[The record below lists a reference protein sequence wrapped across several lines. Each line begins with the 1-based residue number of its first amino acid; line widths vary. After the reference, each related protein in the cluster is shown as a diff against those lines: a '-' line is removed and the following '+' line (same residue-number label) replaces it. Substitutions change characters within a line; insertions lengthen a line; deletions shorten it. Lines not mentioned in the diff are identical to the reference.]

1 MPVKA
6 LPPQGSASTN
16 FATWTGNLFGV
27 GPLCPRMRHIST
39 TGSSF
44 TCYHILIMKKKKA
57 APLSLTR
64 VIFNAIEKPK
74 HPWFRISNRFLGL
87 LTLLSVAV
95 VVLETVEF
103 YAPYIFWLTLI
114 EMVAV
119 SIFTIEYLVRF
130 LETKPRWSYVFSF
143 FGIVDLLAILPTL
156 AGLGNF
162 TFLKA
167 ARNVRIIRL
176 LRTFRLAK
184 VARFKDEKEG
194 ARSVLGLNLEIY
206 AIAFFM
212 AIMLLGS
219 LFYLFETTVPAAAD
233 IPSGMYWA
241 LRVVL
246 GGIPVPQPE
255 SLGGTITFILA
266 RFTAMVLL
274 GIVIG
279 VVGTIL
285 RRMLI
290 GADKDVS

>member
-1 MPVKA
+1 
-6 LPPQGSASTN
+6 
-16 FATWTGNLFGV
+16 
-27 GPLCPRMRHIST
+27 
-39 TGSSF
+39 
-44 TCYHILIMKKKKA
+44 MKKKKS
-57 APLSLTR
+57 APSSLSR
-64 VIFNAIEKPK
+64 AVYNALEKPK
-74 HPWFRISNRFLGL
+74 HPWFRISNRALGI

-95 VVLETVEF
+95 VVLETVELF
-103 YAPYIFWLTLI
+103 APYLYWLTVV

-119 SIFTIEYLVRF
+119 SIFTLEYIVRF
-130 LETKPRWSYVFSF
+130 LETKPRRSYVFSF
-143 FGIVDLLAILPTL
+143 FGIVDLIAILPTFL
-156 AGLGNF
+156 GLGNF

-206 AIAFFM
+206 SIAFFM
-212 AIMLLGS
+212 ALMFLGS
-219 LFYLFETTVPAAAD
+219 LFYLFETTIPEAKD

-285 RRMLI
+285 RRLLI
-290 GADKDVS
+290 GADKDVN